1 MENYEPTLVNTLEML
16 RRNGYVEDFN
26 LNTDC
31 LSCNKGEIRVHPDE
45 FHVDHVFRFEGESD
59 PSDEAVLYAIA
70 APKYALKGVLV
81 NAYGIYSESLS
92 NEILAKL
99 K

>member
-1 MENYEPTLVNTLEML
+1 MENYETTLVDTLEML

-26 LNTDC
+26 LSTDC
-31 LSCNKGEIRVHPDE
+31 LDCRKGEIRVHPEE
-45 FHVDHVFRFEGESD
+45 FHVDHVFRFEGDSN
-59 PSDEAVLYAIA
+59 PADEAAVYAIS
-70 APKYALKGVLV
+70 APKYALKGILV
-81 NAYGIYSESLS
+81 NAYGIYSEGVS